1 MTIEP
6 NSEVQEMN
14 IPATRPASMEAL
26 NESVHPG
33 RKSPSA
39 ANLEKLETS
48 VQVST

>member
-1 MTIEP
+1 MTIETD
-6 NSEVQEMN
+6 SEVQEMN